1 MDEFGVLTQRYGLK
15 PQGKSAPMASS
26 KRSTTVGDSHA
37 TTFGSNSG
45 RNHQNGSRSPQD
57 STFDFDLNGVFT
69 TGDKKTQDFDGID
82 EIFGGNAKSSV
93 GNGGVSFDYDS
104 IFGGSNK
111 SASST
116 SSSPHVYV
124 DDIFGGMHGLSGGID
139 HLLDKIGGLNTKA
152 KSSNDKAPD
161 FDDLIPGFGGTSV
174 SNNGRAGVGM
184 NKLHKPTVSSKKP
197 SVTSHDDPF
206 LIFETA
212 SSTAS
217 SESFLDSLEQIS
229 KMNNSNG
236 TTGSSSTSPSLKPP
250 PKPMNVSNSSKVNSS
265 NISSI
270 DELEDFAMGRVPN
283 NASRK
288 ANTSAAEIKQRPAAK
303 TNKDKGSPAARVN
316 QSNNMDDLESFFSMG
331 SRSSSVPKSRAATMD
346 HMSDRQ
352 INNKGKPGV
361 SQRVPSGS
369 PAGVKKSPVMTSFD
383 DLSLIFGASPSSEF
397 KEVEGETEERRK
409 ARLGRHQRTQERAL
423 KAVADMNQRDHQSKM
438 EQEER
443 RRIADTVDHQIKR
456 WVTGKEGNMRA
467 LLSTLQHVLWAE
479 CGWQPVSLTDLIT
492 SGSVKKVYRKAT
504 LYVHPDKVQQKGAT
518 LEQKYTA
525 EKVFDILKE
534 AWSKFNAEELS

>member
-26 KRSTTVGDSHA
+26 KRSTTVGDSH
-37 TTFGSNSG
+37 TRSFGSNSG
-45 RNHQNGSRSPQD
+45 RNNQNGSRSPQD

-104 IFGGSNK
+104 IFGGSK

-124 DDIFGGMHGLSGGID
+124 DDIFGGMHEQWC
-139 HLLDKIGGLNTKA
+139 
-152 KSSNDKAPD
+152 
-161 FDDLIPGFGGTSV
+161 
-174 SNNGRAGVGM
+174 RAGVGM
-184 NKLHKPTVSSKKP
+184 NKPHKPTVSSNKP

-229 KMNNSNG
+229 KINNSNG

-270 DELEDFAMGRVPN
+270 DELEDFAMAWVLDQ
-283 NASRK
+283 AVFQSQ
-288 ANTSAAEIKQRPAAK
+288 ELQLWIICLIAK
-303 TNKDKGSPAARVN
+303 
-316 QSNNMDDLESFFSMG
+316 
-331 SRSSSVPKSRAATMD
+331 
-346 HMSDRQ
+346 
-352 INNKGKPGV
+352 NNKGKPGV